1 MIRRPPRSTQS
12 RSSAASDVYK
22 RTVASTAVSCRMA
35 DVASACRRTT
45 RASQQPLSLAEEQAA
60 SALSLLEQRDVAAA
74 LRLSLQ
80 DSWDSDEEKS
90 GAERDDEV
98 ESSSSEEEEEKQAAA
113 PAEKKEEWT
122 SELHDIAV
130 PLGEDGVREAL
141 QLHDADLTEEADGM
155 G

>member
-22 RTVASTAVSCRMA
+22 RTVASTALRCRMA
-35 DVASACRRTT
+35 DAASACRRTT

-60 SALSLLEQRDVAAA
+60 ATLSALEQRDVAAA

-90 GAERDDEV
+90 GAGSDHDA
-98 ESSSSEEEEEKQAAA
+98 ESSSSGEEEEKQAAA
-113 PAEKKEEWT
+113 AEEKEGEW
-122 SELHDIAV
+122 S
-130 PLGEDGVREAL
+130 
-141 QLHDADLTEEADGM
+141 
-155 G
+155 